1 MGVVIFIVI
10 AVIIV
15 WKVVPPIIE
24 EKKFRKLVEGAY
36 AGDVDAIHRLAWR
49 FKMPMPFEK
58 SKSMISYAG
67 KFGALNEMENKARAA
82 VLYSLEHK
90 CRGYSGIS
98 AEASSIGVDVGELS
112 LELVELMF
120 SKYNNRS
127 KAIEAVLD
135 IVLSHKFSI

>member
-36 AGDVDAIHRLAWR
+36 AGDVAAISSLALR
-49 FKMPMPFEK
+49 FQYPGFYGK
-58 SKSMISYAG
+58 SRSMRSYAG
-67 KFGALNEMENKARAA
+67 KFGSLNEMENKARAA
-82 VLYSLEHK
+82 VLYTLEHK

-98 AEASSIGVDVGELS
+98 AEASSFGDDVGALS